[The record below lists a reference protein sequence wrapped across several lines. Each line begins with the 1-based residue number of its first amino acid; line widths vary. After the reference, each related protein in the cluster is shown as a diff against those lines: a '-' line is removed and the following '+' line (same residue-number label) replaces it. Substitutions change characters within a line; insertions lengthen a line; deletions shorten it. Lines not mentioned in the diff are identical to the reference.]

1 MGDEELSSGGTVSC
15 IFPLSIAII
24 IVNVTLVSG
33 AVGVAELRKRRKERI
48 EVKERVERRK
58 ERKENVD
65 EAWAQSNNHGG
76 EVSEAPSRNHC
87 PSLIILQ
94 PAASTIAM
102 MITSTTAKKTGK
114 KKISEKNVQ
123 NISSNLTSF
132 PYFV

>member
-15 IFPLSIAII
+15 IFPLLIAII
-24 IVNVTLVSG
+24 MVNVNLVSG

-102 MITSTTAKKTGK
+102 MITSTTAKKLERRK
-114 KKISEKNVQ
+114 YPKRMCKIFRQ
-123 NISSNLTSF
+123 I
-132 PYFV
+132 